1 MSIKKIGWA
10 IVCLIAC
17 VILCSCGGDGKTI
30 EAVSRNI
37 TAYTMDITYNDD
49 HTLAVDQTVD
59 YVNNEGEDI
68 GELYFHLYPK
78 SFNMDATHRPVGVLN
93 KAKAYYNGDSEG
105 DIEIKNVKVASDVVA
120 MTYVGDDED
129 FLKIELKDKVAN
141 GGKLKISMQYVVTI
155 PNCNHRFGY
164 GESTINLGNFYPVL
178 AVYDNGEYSLN
189 SYHSNGDPFYSDIAN
204 YKVTITSPEA
214 YTIASTGKMMATDN
228 KDGVKTSTYEAKAVR
243 DYAFVLSDKFEVA
256 TSKIEGVDVMYY
268 YYDDENWERNLQAS
282 VDSVVTFNELF
293 GKYPYSTLSVVK
305 ANFVH
310 GGMEY
315 PNLVYISDAVT
326 EELDYINVIVHE
338 IAHQWWYGLVGNDE
352 YVNSWL
358 DEGLT
363 EFSTN
368 LFYENNPSYNV
379 DAKEIVKNITK
390 SYTNFVEIYSSVLGD
405 VDTTMNRRLDEYN
418 SEPEYVYITYVK
430 GNLFFNTLRDTIGK
444 DKFMKGLR
452 KYFEDNKFA
461 IANPDKMLEAFSSVT
476 KIDLKPFFDSWING
490 KVDIVEP

>member
-1 MSIKKIGWA
+1 M
-10 IVCLIAC
+10 
-17 VILCSCGGDGKTI
+17 
-30 EAVSRNI
+30 
-37 TAYTMDITYNDD
+37 
-49 HTLAVDQTVD
+49 
-59 YVNNEGEDI
+59 
-68 GELYFHLYPK
+68 
-78 SFNMDATHRPVGVLN
+78 
-93 KAKAYYNGDSEG
+93 
-105 DIEIKNVKVASDVVA
+105 
-120 MTYVGDDED
+120 
-129 FLKIELKDKVAN
+129 
-141 GGKLKISMQYVVTI
+141 
-155 PNCNHRFGY
+155 
-164 GESTINLGNFYPVL
+164 
-178 AVYDNGEYSLN
+178 
-189 SYHSNGDPFYSDIAN
+189 
-204 YKVTITSPEA
+204 
-214 YTIASTGKMMATDN
+214 
-228 KDGVKTSTYEAKAVR
+228 
-243 DYAFVLSDKFEVA
+243 VLSDKF
-256 TSKIEGVDVMYY
+256 TTLCDTYKDTKLNYY
-268 YYDDENWERNLQAS
+268 YYS
-282 VDSVVTFNELF
+282 DSTPTGTMEVIKNVLKMNEGY

-476 KIDLKPFFDSWING
+476 KTDLKPFFDSWING